1 MKQKKALA
9 NILRRVEAVLLAA
22 GTLWAAAITAGSDT
36 AAAAVSALAEA
47 LPERALRWELGDL
60 RSGDGLSPPAA
71 LAIGE
76 SALLRAAREDVA
88 ELQALERQE
97 PPEEDGETRA
107 PIVMPVEETP
117 VEPAAPLA
125 ADNGVPAKTLIPTDP
140 SGYTVC
146 GRVYI
151 SNSTSHELSV
161 QELQKPFAAAL
172 GEGEPQVL
180 ILHTH
185 GSEAYTPVPGTE
197 IVWSGDY
204 RTTDYRYNVVR
215 VGDEMAEVLGE
226 AGISVLHDRTL
237 YDYPNYTG
245 AYDRAL
251 AAIQKYL
258 ERYPSIRFVLDVHRD
273 AIEDGQGNQYK
284 AVSEVEGLGV
294 SAQMSL
300 VIGSD
305 GSGLEH
311 PGWLENLRLAAAVQ
325 QDILEQYPTLMR
337 PVLLRNS
344 RYNQHATTGS
354 LLLEV
359 GAAGNSPEEAVLAGR
374 LFAERFAAV
383 LKEKGEAGE
392 PAGDVESGEGPKE
405 GDDKEAAS

>member
-1 MKQKKALA
+1 M
-9 NILRRVEAVLLAA
+9 
-22 GTLWAAAITAGSDT
+22 
-36 AAAAVSALAEA
+36 
-47 LPERALRWELGDL
+47 
-60 RSGDGLSPPAA
+60 
-71 LAIGE
+71 
-76 SALLRAAREDVA
+76 
-88 ELQALERQE
+88 
-97 PPEEDGETRA
+97 
-107 PIVMPVEETP
+107 
-117 VEPAAPLA
+117 EPAAPAA

-146 GRVYI
+146 GLVYI
-151 SNSTSHELSV
+151 SNSTSHALSAP
-161 QELQKPFAAAL
+161 ELQRPFAAAL
-172 GEGEPQVL
+172 GEEGPQLL

-185 GSEAYTPVPGTE
+185 GSESYTPVPGTE
-197 IVWSGDY
+197 VVWSGDY
-204 RTTDYRYNVVR
+204 RTTDYRYNVVK
-215 VGDEMAEVLGE
+215 VGDEMAEVFAQ

-237 YDYPNYTG
+237 YDYPSYTG

-284 AVSEVEGLGV
+284 AVSEIESVGV
-294 SAQMSL
+294 PAQMSL
-300 VIGSD
+300 VMGSD

-311 PGWLENLRLAAAVQ
+311 PQWLENLRLAAAVQ
-325 QDILEQYPTLMR
+325 QDILEHYPTLMR

-374 LFAERFAAV
+374 LFAERMSAV
-383 LKEKGEAGE
+383 LTARAEDAEEETEEA
-392 PAGDVESGEGPKE
+392 ARESGEAVP
-405 GDDKEAAS
+405 

>member
-9 NILRRVEAVLLAA
+9 NILRRGEAVLLAA

-374 LFAERFAAV
+374 LFAERLAAV
-383 LKEKGEAGE
+383 LKEKA
-392 PAGDVESGEGPKE
+392 AESAVTGEGAESAENGKTAE
-405 GDDKEAAS
+405 GAAS

>member
-1 MKQKKALA
+1 MKQKKSLA
-9 NILRRVEAVLLAA
+9 GFLRRLEAGLLAA
-22 GTLWAAAITAGSDT
+22 GTLWAVSVTAGSRT
-36 AAAAVSALAEA
+36 LSSAALALGEA
-47 LPERALRWELGDL
+47 LPQNMLRWELGDL
-60 RSGDGLSPPAA
+60 WSGDGLSPAAA

-76 SALLRAAREDVA
+76 SPLLLAARGDVA
-88 ELQALERQE
+88 ELWSLERRE
-97 PPEEDGETRA
+97 DPEEDGETPA
-107 PIVMPVEETP
+107 PATVPVEETP
-117 VEPAAPLA
+117 VDPAPPAAE
-125 ADNGVPAKTLIPTDP
+125 DNGVPAKTLIPTDP

-151 SNSTSHELSV
+151 SNSTSRELSV
-161 QELQKPFAAAL
+161 SELQTPFAAAL
-172 GEGEPQVL
+172 GEEEGPQVL

-215 VGDEMAEVLGE
+215 VGDEMAQVFGE

-251 AAIQKYL
+251 ASIQNYL
-258 ERYPSIRFVLDVHRD
+258 EQYPSIRFILDVHRD

-284 AVSEVEGLGV
+284 AVSEIEGVGV

-300 VIGSD
+300 VLGSD
-305 GSGLEH
+305 GSGLDH
-311 PGWLENLRLAAAVQ
+311 PDWMENLKLAAAVQ
-325 QDILEQYPTLMR
+325 QDILEHYPTLMR

-344 RYNQHATTGS
+344 RYNEHATTGS

-374 LFAERFAAV
+374 LFAERMSAV
-383 LKEKGEAGE
+383 LTARAEDAEEETEEA
-392 PAGDVESGEGPKE
+392 ARESGEAVP
-405 GDDKEAAS
+405 